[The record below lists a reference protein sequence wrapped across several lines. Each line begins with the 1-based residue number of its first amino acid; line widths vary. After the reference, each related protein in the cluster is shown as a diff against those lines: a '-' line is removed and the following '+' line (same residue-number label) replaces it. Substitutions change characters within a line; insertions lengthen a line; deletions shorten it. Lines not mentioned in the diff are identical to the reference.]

1 MGEEECLIVKGEK
14 YLKLYI
20 VLEHVSQEWK
30 IIDITYDFQ
39 LISTIKTKNKRDSF
53 IFFNKKVENFSL
65 YHSIGKPTF
74 HIGEET
80 LGTYLF
86 NYFFVFF

>member
-1 MGEEECLIVKGEK
+1 MGKEECLIVKGEK

-53 IFFNKKVENFSL
+53 IFFDKKVENLS
-65 YHSIGKPTF
+65 P
-74 HIGEET
+74 
-80 LGTYLF
+80 
-86 NYFFVFF
+86 